1 MHTTG
6 IILSALKQILQPLGH
21 RESGS
26 DIHICLF
33 VLQLREG
40 DGRRL
45 NSQGHRNTQKEVI
58 SKVMIYYVSLARDW
72 TTTKM
77 RYQSQSASAADHTLT
92 LIVPCD

>member
-33 VLQLREG
+33 VLLLGEG
-40 DGRRL
+40 DGKRGVL
-45 NSQGHRNTQKEVI
+45 NNLGFTNTQRKVI
-58 SKVMIYYVSLARDW
+58 FKVMIYHVSLPKDW
-72 TTTKM
+72 QQQQKCNIEVILPLLV
-77 RYQSQSASAADHTLT
+77 DHT
-92 LIVPCD
+92 